1 MEYLKEYRETLEQ
14 VENLD
19 EMEGIKFM
27 WQLDELLDQAFE
39 QAPAEEKP
47 VYAKFYPVLED
58 SDDAHELADL
68 TEDLHT
74 EFYSH
79 GSEKAEYVQDVVT
92 GLYQEA
98 LERI

>member
-1 MEYLKEYRETLEQ
+1 MEQLEEYNGTLEE
-14 VENLD
+14 VKNLD
-19 EMEGIKFM
+19 EIDGLNFM
-27 WQLDELLDQAFE
+27 WSLDELLDHALE

-47 VYAKFYPVLED
+47 VYARFYPILEEA
-58 SDDAHELADL
+58 DDTSELADM

-79 GSEKAEYVQDVVT
+79 GNEKAEYVQDVVT

-98 LERI
+98 LERT

>member
-1 MEYLKEYRETLEQ
+1 MEHLEEYRGTLEE
-14 VENLD
+14 VGKLD
-19 EMEGIKFM
+19 ELDGIKFM
-27 WQLDELLDQAFE
+27 WNLDELLDQAFE

-47 VYAKFYPVLED
+47 VYAKFYPLLED
-58 SDDAHELADL
+58 ADDTGELADM

-79 GSEKAEYVQDVVT
+79 GNERAEYVQDVVT

-98 LERI
+98 LDRI